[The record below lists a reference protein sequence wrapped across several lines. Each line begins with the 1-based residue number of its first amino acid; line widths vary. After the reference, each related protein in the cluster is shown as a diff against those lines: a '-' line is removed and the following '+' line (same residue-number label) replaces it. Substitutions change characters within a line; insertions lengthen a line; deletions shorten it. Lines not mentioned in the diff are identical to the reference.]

1 MSMRFWCHLLYE
13 EVSVWGPCKNVYPF
27 DYMLNSILF
36 RVMIGYIIRV
46 LGVWF
51 RFNSVWIYLLIFIIF
66 VYILHSCFH
75 IG

>member
-13 EVSVWGPCKNVYPF
+13 EV
-27 DYMLNSILF
+27 
-36 RVMIGYIIRV
+36 VMIGYIIRV